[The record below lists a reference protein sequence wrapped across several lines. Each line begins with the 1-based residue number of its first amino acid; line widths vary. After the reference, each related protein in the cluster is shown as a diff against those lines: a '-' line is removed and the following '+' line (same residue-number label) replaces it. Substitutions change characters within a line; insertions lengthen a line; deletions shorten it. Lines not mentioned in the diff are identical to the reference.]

1 MTRNKLEAARDEIER
16 LERLVGDLQ
25 NSAEHTVVRD
35 RVREEEMSALEEK
48 VDKWEQRNRVLVARH
63 LRLQEDHEVLIEQSK
78 KNAVSPAD
86 MQNILPLAD
95 MIRLSHLPLCYSM
108 VMVEWYVPWTRH
120 NLTQV

>member
-16 LERLVGDLQ
+16 LERLVGDLE

-78 KNAVSPAD
+78 KNAVSPAG
-86 MQNILPLAD
+86 MQKIAH
-95 MIRLSHLPLCYSM
+95 S
-108 VMVEWYVPWTRH
+108 
-120 NLTQV
+120 